1 MATPRISKLNEK
13 FGVRT
18 HGGPVSIP
26 EGHTLLES
34 DDSTGM
40 MVTIPQD
47 NLEAYNSAL
56 GNSGSGK
63 PNTMD
68 IG

>member
-1 MATPRISKLNEK
+1 MGESRISKLNEE
-13 FGVRT
+13 FGVKMCC
-18 HGGPVSIP
+18 GSASIP
-26 EGHTLLES
+26 EGHTVLEFEE
-34 DDSTGM
+34 STGM
-40 MVTIPQD
+40 TATIPQD